1 MPEYFTQVHK
11 VECLSP
17 SQIQRIVELYLQH
30 YDAADEKQVIADLE
44 SKREILLL
52 ESKNTIVG
60 FTSLQLFNHQWRNQ
74 PIRVVFSGD
83 TVVDR
88 SHWGQQAMAYRWIRR
103 IDEIKHEAPEIELY
117 WFVIIKGHRTF
128 KYLPTFARS
137 FYPHW
142 SIDRTDLKPLAD
154 YLAQEMFGEAYNP
167 ERGIVEFERSRGHL
181 KPSIAE
187 PTPEEKQKQ
196 AVRFFLERNPN
207 YRVGHELVCLCELE
221 LSNMKPFTRRLLQ
234 QRRPDELAASA

>member
-1 MPEYFTQVHK
+1 MSDYFTRIQQVRHLNPR
-11 VECLSP
+11 EL
-17 SQIQRIVELYLQH
+17 QRIVALYLQH
-30 YDAADEKQVIADLE
+30 YDAADEKQVITDLE

-52 ESKNTIVG
+52 ESKNAIVG
-60 FTSLQLFNHQWRNQ
+60 FTSLQLFKHQWQNQ

-88 SHWGQQAMAYRWIRR
+88 SHWGQQALAYRWIRR
-103 IDEIKHEAPEIELY
+103 IDEIKHEAPEIKLY
-117 WFVIIKGHRTF
+117 WFVIIKGHRTY
-128 KYLPTFARS
+128 KYLPTFACS

-154 YLAQEMFGEAYNP
+154 YLALDMFGKAYNSDN
-167 ERGIVEFERSRGHL
+167 GVIEFDHSRGHL

-187 PTPEEKQKQ
+187 PTPEEKKKH

-207 YRVGHELVCLCELE
+207 YRIGHELVCLCELE
-221 LSNMKPFTRRLLQ
+221 RSNMKPFTRRLLQ
-234 QRRPDELAASA
+234 YRQPDELAASA